1 MDSRARFL
9 RTSPRSAVPE
19 RRGCVLRQL
28 CRGRLAIARVLGER
42 AIEHILETGRQL
54 RVERHQSARG
64 VVDMCPEL
72 LEVALIYQLPS
83 DGTSVRYET
92 EVVYSPKG
100 QERTLKGSLTISSVG
115 QVNVD
120 NEKCRWIEFKNVMTT
135 EQGERI
141 LIAKCLIP
149 EKDLGKGKSPGEHM
163 IRGWIKLGDRDPQEF
178 KEFDSQP
185 GRDVLLGYLAGPSPN
200 AKELDKSE
208 VDGPL
213 GKLACIV
220 VTGDKDIQYGDRT
233 MTINFENR
241 LHEKRRLAS

>member
-1 MDSRARFL
+1 MRFIL
-9 RTSPRSAVPE
+9 FVGVLAAAVLVHAGFAQTASAD
-19 RRGCVLRQL
+19 G
-28 CRGRLAIARVLGER
+28 
-42 AIEHILETGRQL
+42 
-54 RVERHQSARG
+54 
-64 VVDMCPEL
+64 
-72 LEVALIYQLPS
+72 LIYQLPS
-83 DGTSVRYET
+83 DGTSVRYKT
-92 EVVYSPKG
+92 EVVYSPNG

-115 QVNVD
+115 QANVD

-163 IRGWIKLGDRDPQEF
+163 IRGWIKLGDRDAQEF

-213 GKLACIV
+213 GKLACIG

-233 MTINFENR
+233 MTIYFENR
-241 LHEKRRLAS
+241 LHEKAPFGIVSAVWKMVVKNNGKVMGSGTSKMTLAETSTTAVTELPGKN